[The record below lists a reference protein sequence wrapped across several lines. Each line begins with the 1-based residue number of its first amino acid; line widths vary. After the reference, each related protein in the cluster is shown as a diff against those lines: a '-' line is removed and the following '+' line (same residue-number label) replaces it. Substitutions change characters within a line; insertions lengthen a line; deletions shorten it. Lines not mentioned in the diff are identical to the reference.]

1 MWAKTKRHGIAIVPN
16 FNDAHEFAAMP
27 GFVNPLAPL
36 WEVIRHIAQSE
47 FVIASSLHGII
58 VAEALGVP
66 VRPLGSRAE
75 ALFKYDDYALGTGR
89 ESLEIVETVDEA
101 ITAGPTARSP
111 STPSRLK
118 AAFPRDLWQQLR
130 AHPGS

>member
-1 MWAKTKRHGIAIVPN
+1 
-16 FNDAHEFAAMP
+16 MP

-47 FVIASSLHGII
+47 FVVASSLHGII

-75 ALFKYDDYALGTGR
+75 ALAQVR
-89 ESLEIVETVDEA
+89 
-101 ITAGPTARSP
+101 R
-111 STPSRLK
+111 
-118 AAFPRDLWQQLR
+118 LR
-130 AHPGS
+130 ARNRPRISWDRRP